1 MFLRVLDVEDSSQ
14 IEIKVGFLS
23 LLILELMEIK
33 SYVKFSAFSVSAA
46 VYFNHPAA
54 YFRSLDVR
62 CLP

>member
-54 YFRSLDVR
+54 YFR
-62 CLP
+62 